1 MPPGYEVIVHASNPI
16 DTLNAS
22 RLRRTSLKRRAA
34 WPGGSVVKPVDL
46 RPRSEARSCSRS
58 TCCVGL
64 PLSVTAYWMQE
75 IFAGRS
81 EPPPVKSSDTAVILF
96 VSITPGAIGY
106 VSRGTTQAGVRS
118 ITIVP

>member
-1 MPPGYEVIVHASNPI
+1 M
-16 DTLNAS
+16 
-22 RLRRTSLKRRAA
+22 
-34 WPGGSVVKPVDL
+34 KPVDL
-46 RPRSEARSCSRS
+46 RPESEARKLFSLDVLRRS
-58 TCCVGL
+58 

-96 VSITPGAIGY
+96 VSTTPGAIGY
-106 VSRGTTQAGVRS
+106 VSRGTTPAGVRS